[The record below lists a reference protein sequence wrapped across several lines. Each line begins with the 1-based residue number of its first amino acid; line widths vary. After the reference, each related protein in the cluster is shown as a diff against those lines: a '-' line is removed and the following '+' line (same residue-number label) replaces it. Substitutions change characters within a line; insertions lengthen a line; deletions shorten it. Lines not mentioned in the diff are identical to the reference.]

1 MENNFNN
8 QETPKVEEPAIKAPE
23 VVVEAAA
30 VVVEEAP
37 APVVEEKAEDVIK
50 APAYSAPVEQVPALA
65 PVANGVIGTGTADKP
80 VKKVSTP
87 KKSKEKTVA
96 IRSSKNV
103 TWIGVGKVSKGINIV
118 SEAEAAEWLTRDHV
132 TSVEAEEVAKEFG
145 K

>member
-23 VVVEAAA
+23 VVVEAA
-30 VVVEEAP
+30 VVVEETP
-37 APVVEEKAEDVIK
+37 APVVEEKVEDVIK

-80 VKKVSTP
+80 VKKVLTP
-87 KKSKEKTVA
+87 KPAKEDTVA
-96 IRSSKNV
+96 IKSTKNV
-103 TWIGVGKVSKGINIV
+103 TWLGVGKVSKGINIV
-118 SEAEAAEWLTRDHV
+118 SKAEAAEWLTRDHV
-132 TSVEAEEVAKEFG
+132 TKVEPEEVAKEFG

>member
-8 QETPKVEEPAIKAPE
+8 QETSKVEEPAIKAPE
-23 VVVEAAA
+23 IVAEAA

-37 APVVEEKAEDVIK
+37 APVAEEKFEDVIK

-80 VKKVSTP
+80 AKKVSTP
-87 KKSKEKTVA
+87 KPEKEDRVA
-96 IRSSKNV
+96 IKSTKNV
-103 TWIGVGKVSKGINIV
+103 SWLGVGKISKGINIV
-118 SEAEAAEWLTRDHV
+118 SKAEAAEWLTRDHV
-132 TSVEAEEVAKEFG
+132 TKVEPEEVAKEFG

>member
-23 VVVEAAA
+23 VVVEAA
-30 VVVEEAP
+30 VVVEETP
-37 APVVEEKAEDVIK
+37 APVVEEKVEDVIK

-80 VKKVSTP
+80 VKKVSAP
-87 KKSKEKTVA
+87 KPEKEDKVA
-96 IRSSKNV
+96 IKSTKNV
-103 TWIGVGKVSKGINIV
+103 TWLGVGKVSKGINIV
-118 SEAEAAEWLTRDHV
+118 SKAEAAEWLTRDHV
-132 TSVEAEEVAKEFG
+132 TKVEPEEVAKEFG